1 MKNQTAVDLLIDEL
15 RNHLS
20 RKGKLDAITIS
31 KLKMQAKEI
40 EKQQIL
46 DAYDEGYIDRGYEDH
61 RANHYYNETFK

>member
-1 MKNQTAVDLLIDEL
+1 MKNKTGVEWLIEQI
-15 RNHLS
+15 NHTGWGNIMIDIP
-20 RKGKLDAITIS
+20 KEIIE
-31 KLKMQAKEI
+31 QAKEI